1 MEKWFK
7 KVLDHPILGRI
18 ILGVYTVLW
27 FGAILALIV
36 FTSDGPVYLTWLVLG
51 GLVIASIFDFGQLA
65 GSKRMKGF
73 HTEKILNTK
82 LGLHYHEIDED
93 IKEKGEAT
101 WGFLIDM
108 DYKDIKKGLYT
119 NIIALV
125 IFLLLNIIGLWSHIL
140 NWLSELYGVQIW

>member
-7 KVLDHPILGRI
+7 KVLDHPILGRT
-18 ILGVYTVLW
+18 ILGGYMVLW
-27 FGAILALIV
+27 FGGILALIV

-51 GLVIASIFDFGQLA
+51 VLVIASIFDFGQLA
-65 GSKRMKGF
+65 GSKGMKDL
-73 HTEKILNTK
+73 HTEELLNTK
-82 LGLHYHEIDED
+82 LG
-93 IKEKGEAT
+93 EKGEAT
-101 WGFLIDM
+101 WGFIIDEY
-108 DYKDIKKGLYT
+108 YKDIKKGLYT